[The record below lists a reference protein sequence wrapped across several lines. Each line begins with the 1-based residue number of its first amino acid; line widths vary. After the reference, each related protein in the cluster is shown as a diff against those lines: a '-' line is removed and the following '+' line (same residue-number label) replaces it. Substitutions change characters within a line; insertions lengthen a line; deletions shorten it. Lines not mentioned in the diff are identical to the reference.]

1 MSESTADTLRSQTA
15 APVSSVNET
24 NHFFNLGYGWLCKHC
39 SAEDAERHEE
49 RGGRWRIFQKSA
61 AEKKSPR
68 LPSLVLARWTD
79 PTRQSLAC
87 PRCSI
92 EELVD
97 KA

>member
-1 MSESTADTLRSQTA
+1 
-15 APVSSVNET
+15 VNET

-39 SAEDAERHEE
+39 SAEDAERRED
-49 RGGRWRIFQKSA
+49 RVSIWRSFQKS
-61 AEKKSPR
+61 ETQKKTPR

-79 PTRQSLAC
+79 ATRKTLAC

-92 EELVD
+92 EEPVN